1 VQSCQGGFG
10 RAVVG
15 ELRGA
20 EMGEH
25 AGHGYDGAV
34 AGADH
39 AREEGLESVE
49 GAEDVDAE
57 GFLDFGEGETEEGFA
72 VYDGSVVDQD
82 CGGSKLLGRLV
93 Y

>member
-1 VQSCQGGFG
+1 MQSCQGGFG
-10 RAVVG
+10 RTVVG

-20 EMGEH
+20 KVGEY

-39 AREEGLESVE
+39 AREEGFEGVE

-57 GFLDFGEGETEEGFA
+57 GLFDFGEGEIEEGFA
-72 VYDGSVVDQD
+72 VYDGGVVD
-82 CGGSKLLGRLV
+82 
-93 Y
+93 

>member
-1 VQSCQGGFG
+1 MVFEFCCEGFVQGCQGGFG

-20 EMGEH
+20 EVGEY
-25 AGHGYDGAV
+25 AGHSHDGAV

-39 AREEGLESVE
+39 AREEGFEGVE

-57 GFLDFGEGETEEGFA
+57 GFLDFGEGEIEEGFA
-72 VYDGSVVDQD
+72 VYYGGVVD
-82 CGGSKLLGRLV
+82 
-93 Y
+93 